1 VCRYHFFRQPILV
14 VSNPKWIKYVLSDA
28 SDIFEKERDP
38 YLAAIVGNGLLVSQG
53 SDFERCLRYLM
64 LCVL

>member
-1 VCRYHFFRQPILV
+1 VCRYHFFRQPILL
-14 VSNPKWIKYVLSDA
+14 VSDPKWIKYVLSDA

-53 SDFERCLRYLM
+53 T
-64 LCVL
+64 